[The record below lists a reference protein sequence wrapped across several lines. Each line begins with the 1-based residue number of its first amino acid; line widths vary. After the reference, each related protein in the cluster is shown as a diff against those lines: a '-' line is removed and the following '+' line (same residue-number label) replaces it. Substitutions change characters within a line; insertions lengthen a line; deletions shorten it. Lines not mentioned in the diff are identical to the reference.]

1 MTSRRVVVTGMGAV
15 SAAGVG
21 ANLLWE
27 AARDGKPCI
36 GPLEVRQPY
45 GGRIRISAQVRD
57 FDIAAR
63 VGPKLAPFSDAFTA
77 YALVAADEALAQAGL
92 DPEERQGA
100 RCSALLGAGIGGM
113 KTIDDGL
120 YTVYVENKRPEML
133 AVPKLIPSAGPAT
146 LSMRYGATGP
156 CFAVASA
163 CSSGSQA
170 IGIAAQMIRSR
181 MIDRAIV
188 GGSEACATNGAMRAW
203 EGLRVLTP
211 DFCRPFAK
219 NRNGMVLGEGAGMF
233 VLEAEDVARA
243 RGAEPLAVLAGY
255 GTNSDALDPVRPD
268 AASGAA
274 CMAMALEDAGLA
286 PADIDYVNAHGTAT
300 VANDTTEAQGLN
312 LAFGA
317 HCDHLLVSS
326 TKPIHG
332 HALGA
337 AGALELVISIMALRE
352 QVAPPNLNT
361 EIQDPNCQIRL
372 VGPQAVKTKICAV
385 LSNSLAFGGINAS
398 LIVTP
403 YQAA

>member
-1 MTSRRVVVTGMGAV
+1 MTARRVVVTGMGAV

-21 ANLLWE
+21 ADLLWR

-36 GPLEVRQPY
+36 GPLDVRQPY
-45 GGRIRISAQVRD
+45 GGRIKISAQVRD
-57 FDIAAR
+57 FDVAAR
-63 VGPKLAPFSDAFTA
+63 VGPQLAPFCDAFAA
-77 YALVAADEALAQAGL
+77 YALTAADEALAQAGL
-92 DPEERQGA
+92 DPEERQGP
-100 RCSALLGAGIGGM
+100 RCAALLGTGIGGI
-113 KTIDDGL
+113 KTVDDGL

-133 AVPKLIPSAGPAT
+133 AVPKLIPSAGPAM

-156 CFAVASA
+156 CFAIASA

-170 IGIAAQMIRSR
+170 IGLAAQMIRAG

-188 GGSEACATNGAMRAW
+188 GGSEASATNGTMRAW

-233 VLEAEDVARA
+233 VLEAEDFANA
-243 RGAEPLAVLAGY
+243 RGAKPLAVLAGY

-286 PADIDYVNAHGTAT
+286 PTDIDYVNAHGTAT
-300 VANDTTEAQGLN
+300 VANDATEAQGLN

-326 TKPIHG
+326 TKPVHG

-337 AGALELVISIMALRE
+337 AGALELVVSIMALRE

-372 VGPQAVKTKICAV
+372 VGPRAVKTKIRAV

-403 YQAA
+403 YPAA

>member
-1 MTSRRVVVTGMGAV
+1 MTPRRVVVTGMGAV

-21 ANLLWE
+21 ANLLWQ

-36 GPLEVRQPY
+36 GPLDVRQPY
-45 GGRIRISAQVRD
+45 GGRITISAQVRD

-63 VGPKLAPFSDAFTA
+63 VGPQLAPFCDAFTA
-77 YALVAADEALAQAGL
+77 YALAAADEALAQAGL
-92 DPEERQGA
+92 DPEERQGP
-100 RCSALLGAGIGGM
+100 RCAALLGTGIGGM
-113 KTIDDGL
+113 KTVDDGL

-156 CFAVASA
+156 CFALASA

-170 IGIAAQMIRSR
+170 IGLAMQMIRAG

-188 GGSEACATNGAMRAW
+188 GGSEACATNGTMRAW

-233 VLEAEDVARA
+233 VLEAEDAARA

-300 VANDTTEAQGLN
+300 VANDATEAQGLN

-317 HCDHLLVSS
+317 HCDRLLVSS
-326 TKPIHG
+326 TKPVHG

-337 AGALELVISIMALRE
+337 AGALELVVSIMALRE
-352 QVAPPNLNT
+352 QIAPPNLNT

-372 VGPQAVKTKICAV
+372 VGPQAVKTEIRAV

-403 YQAA
+403 YPAA

>member
-21 ANLLWE
+21 AGLLWQ
-27 AARDGKPCI
+27 AARDGKPCV
-36 GPLEVRQPY
+36 GPLEVREPY
-45 GGRIRISAQVRD
+45 GGRVRISAQVRD
-57 FDIAAR
+57 FDIATR
-63 VGPKLAPFSDAFTA
+63 VGPQLAPFCDAFTA
-77 YALVAADEALAQAGL
+77 YALVAADEALVQAGL
-92 DPEERQGA
+92 DPERRQGP
-100 RCSALLGAGIGGM
+100 RCAALLGTGIGGM
-113 KTIDDGL
+113 RTIDDGL
-120 YTVYVENKRPEML
+120 HAVYVESKRPEAL
-133 AVPKLIPSAGPAT
+133 AVPKLIPSAGPTA

-170 IGIAAQMIRSR
+170 IGMAAQMIRAG

-188 GGSEACATNGAMRAW
+188 GGSEACATNGTMRAW

-211 DFCRPFAK
+211 DLCRPFDR

-233 VLEAEDVARA
+233 VLEAEEIARA
-243 RGAEPLAVLAGY
+243 RGVTPLAALAGY
-255 GTNSDALDPVRPD
+255 GTNSDGLDPVRPD
-268 AASGAA
+268 AASAAA
-274 CMAMALEDAGLA
+274 CIAMALADAGVA

-300 VANDTTEAQGLN
+300 VANDATEAQALN
-312 LAFGA
+312 IAFGG

-326 TKPIHG
+326 TKPVHG

-337 AGALELVISIMALRE
+337 AGALELIVSIMALRE

-361 EIQDPNCQIRL
+361 EVQDPNCRIRL
-372 VGPQAVKTKICAV
+372 VGPRAVGAKIRAV
-385 LSNSLAFGGINAS
+385 LSSSLAFGGVNAS

-403 YQAA
+403 HGDA

>member
-21 ANLLWE
+21 ANLLWQ

-36 GPLEVRQPY
+36 GPLDVRQPY
-45 GGRIRISAQVRD
+45 GGRIKISAQVRD

-77 YALVAADEALAQAGL
+77 YALVAAEEALAQAGL
-92 DPEERQGA
+92 DPNERQGA

-133 AVPKLIPSAGPAT
+133 AVPKLIPSAGPAA
-146 LSMRYGATGP
+146 LSLRYGATGP

-243 RGAEPLAVLAGY
+243 RGAEPLAILAGY
-255 GTNSDALDPVRPD
+255 GTNSDAFDPVRPD

-300 VANDTTEAQGLN
+300 AANDVTEAQGLN
-312 LAFGA
+312 MAFGA

-326 TKPIHG
+326 TKPVHG

-337 AGALELVISIMALRE
+337 AGALELIISIMALRE

-372 VGPQAVKTKICAV
+372 VGPQAVKTKIRAV

-403 YQAA
+403 YRAV

>member
-1 MTSRRVVVTGMGAV
+1 MTPRRVVVTGLGAV

-21 ANLLWE
+21 ANLLWQ

-36 GPLEVRQPY
+36 GPLDVRQPY
-45 GGRIRISAQVRD
+45 GGRITISAQVRD

-63 VGPKLAPFSDAFTA
+63 VGPQLAPFCDAFTA
-77 YALVAADEALAQAGL
+77 YALAAADEALAQAGL
-92 DPEERQGA
+92 DPEERQGP
-100 RCSALLGAGIGGM
+100 RCAALLGTGIGGM
-113 KTIDDGL
+113 KTVDDGL

-156 CFAVASA
+156 CFALASA

-170 IGIAAQMIRSR
+170 IGLAMQMIRAG

-188 GGSEACATNGAMRAW
+188 GGSEACATNGTMRAW

-233 VLEAEDVARA
+233 VLEAEDAARA

-300 VANDTTEAQGLN
+300 VANDATEAQGLN

-317 HCDHLLVSS
+317 HCDRLLVSS
-326 TKPIHG
+326 TKPVHG

-337 AGALELVISIMALRE
+337 AGALELVVSIMALRE
-352 QVAPPNLNT
+352 QIAPPNLNT

-372 VGPQAVKTKICAV
+372 VGPQAVKTEIRAV

-403 YQAA
+403 YPAA